1 MRKYLA
7 SYSISYIPLLL
18 MTVAIAAVA
27 LFLVQPKAGAQAPTC
42 RVGIV
47 LDRSGS
53 VGEDNLDTMRAQV
66 MMLFEPISG
75 MNNPNIYL
83 AFWSFSSTNSRTT
96 NYDAPFNG
104 FVSSTGNKGAFE
116 TNLNRIV
123 SSGNTNYEQ
132 GFGFNGGVLNTF
144 DGMNDIIKQSDIIVF
159 MTDGLPN
166 VPGYGDGN
174 ATARRVARDAV
185 VKLRAGSPATGDSKL
200 IVGGMVGNANQNSLN
215 YVING
220 ADTNATDTFKISS
233 NYDDLSIKLKD
244 KIGTKC
250 NELNPPPA
258 PEGYSLTP
266 TVTSNDDTVSGNS
279 NASFSFNVNNSA
291 KTTSSGQVAWSVKR
305 LVIPRGAQSAD
316 VLMSGFRNDKGEP
329 FQDNY
334 TCAKLIALVG
344 GNGITCDEVAS
355 GQRVFNP
362 GNTQIDTDAIS
373 ALNIVVNEQWSIGTK
388 VCQVLTIDKPTE
400 SSAQLN
406 RFSSAKCLTVGKR
419 PLVQIWGGD
428 VRVGRRF
435 IGDPAPVT
443 DDVSTQAYIKT
454 SLTPRSD
461 GKTYGSWAEYGVFAS
476 GSISGFAS
484 LAGLANG
491 YPSTAVNIQRDIS
504 RLTFANTDDEY
515 GKFTEN
521 DAGQGTIPDAVSAV
535 LSGRGDPND
544 LTGRD
549 SYSLNGFSSGVY
561 QKKGGNLTLD
571 ATSVGKGRSLV
582 LYVPDGTV
590 TINGDISYENGPFS
604 AIDEIPQF
612 VIIAKNI
619 HIKQDVVNVDAWL
632 IANGSGADGQVV
644 TCNEA
649 GTLTSQICNK
659 QLRIN
664 GPIMARHLDLRR
676 TGPAI
681 TGSVGSS
688 EAASAPAEIIN
699 LSAAS
704 FLWSLNQSGSDVRA
718 QTTFTTELPPY
729 F

>member
-1 MRKYLA
+1 MRRYLTN
-7 SYSISYIPLLL
+7 YSVWCVPLLL
-18 MTVAIAAVA
+18 VATIIGITI
-27 LFLVQPKAGAQAPTC
+27 LFQTQPKVSAQAPTC

-83 AFWSFSSTNSRTT
+83 AFWSFSSTSIRTT

-123 SSGNTNYEQ
+123 SSGSTNYEQ

-144 DGMNDIIKQSDIIVF
+144 DGMNDIIKQADIIVF

-166 VPGYGDGN
+166 VPGFGDGN

-185 VKLRAGSPATGDSKL
+185 VKLRAGSTATGESKI

-220 ADTNATDTFKISS
+220 ADNNATDTFKISS

-266 TVTSNDDTVSGNS
+266 TVTSNDDMVSGNS

-291 KTTSSGQVAWSVKR
+291 KTTTSSPVAWSVKR
-305 LVIPRGAQSAD
+305 LVIPRGSQSAD
-316 VLMSGFRNDKGEP
+316 VLTSGFHNERGEP

-334 TCAKLIALVG
+334 TCAKLISLVG
-344 GNGITCDEVAS
+344 GSGVTCDEVAS
-355 GQRVFNP
+355 GQRAFNP
-362 GNTQIDTDAIS
+362 GNTQIDTEAVS
-373 ALNIVVNEQWSIGTK
+373 ALNIIVNEQWSIGTK

-419 PLVQIWGGD
+419 PLVQVWGGD

-435 IGDPAPVT
+435 VGDPAPTT

-476 GSISGFAS
+476 GSITGFAS
-484 LAGLANG
+484 LSGLANG

-535 LSGRGDPND
+535 LSGRGAPND
-544 LTGRD
+544 ITGRD
-549 SYSLNGFSSGVY
+549 NYSLSNVSSGIY
-561 QKKGGNLTLD
+561 QKKNGNLILD
-571 ATSVGKGRSLV
+571 ATSVGKGKSLV

-590 TINGDISYENGPFS
+590 TINGDISYDNGPYN
-604 AIDEIPQF
+604 AIDQIPQL

-619 HIKQDVVNVDAWL
+619 SIKQDVVNVDAWL
-632 IANGSGADGQVV
+632 IANGSGADGRVV

-704 FLWSLNQSGSDVRA
+704 YLWSLNQSGSDVRA